1 MVKHLHAIS
10 GLPRSGSTLL
20 SAILRQNPR
29 FRAEI
34 TSPLLMLC
42 GAVQD
47 KMTPNTEFSSF
58 FDDERRR
65 ALLRGLFDSY
75 YSAASVDQVIFDT
88 NRVWTGKSA
97 LLRDLYPDA
106 RLICCVREVGWIID
120 SLERMLRKNPL
131 QHSRVFQ
138 FKPGTSVYGRVETL
152 MNSESGLIGL
162 PWAALREAWFGED
175 AKSLII
181 VPYETLVREPARVMA
196 RLYQELGEEPFQ
208 HDFNQVAYDAPA
220 YDADLGMP
228 GLHAVRAAVKA
239 ETREPSIPPDIF
251 AEQAKLSFWNAP
263 NLNRRGVVVL

>member
-1 MVKHLHAIS
+1 MSRLHVIS

-29 FRAEI
+29 FRADV
-34 TSPLLMLC
+34 TSPILMLC
-42 GAVQD
+42 GAVLE

-58 FDDERRR
+58 FDDARRR
-65 ALLRGLFDSY
+65 TILRGLFDAY
-75 YSAASVDQVIFDT
+75 YAATGADHVVFDT
-88 NRVWTGKSA
+88 NRLWTGKTA
-97 LLRDLYPDA
+97 LLRDLYPNV
-106 RLICCVREVGWIID
+106 RLICCVREVGSIID

-175 AKSLII
+175 AKSLIV
-181 VPYETLVREPARVMA
+181 VPYESLVRDPARVMA
-196 RLYQELGEEPFQ
+196 RLYQELGEPPFA
-208 HDFNQVAYDAPA
+208 HDFNAVAYDTPA

-228 GLHAVRAAVKA
+228 GLHAVRSKVEA
-239 ETREPSIPPDIF
+239 ESREPSIPPDIF
-251 AEQAKLSFWNAP
+251 AEQAKLSFWNTP
-263 NLNRRGVVVL
+263 HLNRRGVTVL

>member
-1 MVKHLHAIS
+1 MSRFHVIS

-20 SAILRQNPR
+20 SAILRQNPC
-29 FRAEI
+29 FRADV
-34 TSPLLMLC
+34 TSPVLMLTSS
-42 GAVQD
+42 VQER
-47 KMTPNTEFSSF
+47 MTANTEFSSF

-65 ALLRGLFDSY
+65 AILRGLFESY
-75 YSAASVDQVIFDT
+75 YSAAGADQVIFDT
-88 NRVWTGKSA
+88 NRLWTGKSGV
-97 LLRDLYPDA
+97 LRDIYPEA

-175 AKSLII
+175 AKSLIV
-181 VPYETLVREPARVMA
+181 VPYESLTREPARVMA
-196 RLYQELGEEPFQ
+196 RLYQELGEKPFE
-208 HDFNQVAYDAPA
+208 HDFNQVAYDTPA

-228 GLHAVRAAVKA
+228 GLHAVRPAVKA
-239 ETREPSIPPDIF
+239 DTREPSIPPDIF
-251 AEQAKLSFWNAP
+251 ADQAKLSFWNTP
-263 NLNRRGVVVL
+263 NLNRRGVTVL